1 MIDTETEKPRHQT
14 HERTEV
20 NEDRYSGSWLIG
32 GNEVTTT
39 VEQLVVHRGIA
50 IEFVRVSFTSYTITK
65 PADQYRETEQV
76 ETVEGRSYVEL
87 RVDGRTVRRPS
98 GTDEQVVAK
107 MQKTIDRWAEDD
119 AMIGDLS
126 GLVYRTA
133 DDLLRDGSLGEH
145 VGDEALVWAMG
156 KGRVGRIISE
166 TKTGFVVAYTTPS
179 SGGRVYRKRVARQK

>member
-1 MIDTETEKPRHQT
+1 MTTEARHQT
-14 HERTEV
+14 HERTEH
-20 NEDRYSGSWLIG
+20 NEPRHSGSWLIG
-32 GNEVTTT
+32 GNDVTTT

-50 IEFVRVSFTSYTITK
+50 IEFVRVSFTTYTITK
-65 PADQYRETEQV
+65 PADQWRETEEV
-76 ETVEGRSYVEL
+76 ETIEGRSYVEL
-87 RVDGRTVRRPS
+87 RVDGRTVRRPA

-107 MQKTIDRWAEDD
+107 MRKTIDRWHEDD
-119 AMIGDLS
+119 EMIRDLS
-126 GLVYRTA
+126 GLTHKTA
-133 DDLLRDGSLGEH
+133 DDLLAQGSLGEH